1 MATAPA
7 EQNIMRLTYREKV
20 PVSTMKEIILTS
32 LQERLTGAQYEGD
45 KCNES
50 AKALSDIIRS
60 RLKNL
65 GFQRYKF
72 VVQVVIG
79 ERREQGIRYAV
90 RDVLFNFLSSP
101 LQHTLRLLNSHNV
114 HDYSKSAFR
123 MGTRCFWDSGSDNSA
138 SETFMNVS
146 DCTCSVIH
154 DSSLLFALPSLLLT

>member
-1 MATAPA
+1 MILRYRELSRAMATAPA

-101 LQHTLRLLNSHNV
+101 LQHTIHIMSMITLNLHSEWAPVASGIQDQTTQPPRRL
-114 HDYSKSAFR
+114 
-123 MGTRCFWDSGSDNSA
+123 
-138 SETFMNVS
+138 
-146 DCTCSVIH
+146 
-154 DSSLLFALPSLLLT
+154 